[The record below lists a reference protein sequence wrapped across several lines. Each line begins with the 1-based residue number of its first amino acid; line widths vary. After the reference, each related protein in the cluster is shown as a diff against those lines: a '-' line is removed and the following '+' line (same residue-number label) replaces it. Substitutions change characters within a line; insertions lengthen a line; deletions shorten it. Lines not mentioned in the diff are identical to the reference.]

1 MLFLVLALRFY
12 LLPAVVNLGYLLTQR
27 RTQNQIQPKL
37 QILTGILT
45 NINPEE
51 EILPTTLTIKIQ
63 NERCHSFSIHF
74 LRMAIHLIKSN
85 TLSHLMTP
93 WRILPLYFATVKQ
106 RDWVFAQIFHRF
118 GMISFIHIYQKKL
131 FVWSRYLQK
140 LHKTPIYRKSVWT
153 LGCALAYNAEIFDI
167 HHDFSIA
174 HGPRIHPTSIPI
186 DVLIDCSDFYRAG
199 NCRANGWVVNLWI
212 KEPTN
217 ETFPGCQ
224 YLGIIRNQ
232 TVGIV

>member
-1 MLFLVLALRFY
+1 MNVA
-12 LLPAVVNLGYLLTQR
+12 
-27 RTQNQIQPKL
+27 
-37 QILTGILT
+37 
-45 NINPEE
+45 
-51 EILPTTLTIKIQ
+51 
-63 NERCHSFSIHF
+63 IHF
-74 LRMAIHLIKSN
+74 PYTSFGWLSIYSKVTRSRTSWPRGEYCPCTSQQWNNAIEFLRKYSTGLGWYLSSISIK
-85 TLSHLMTP
+85 
-93 WRILPLYFATVKQ
+93 
-106 RDWVFAQIFHRF
+106 
-118 GMISFIHIYQKKL
+118 KKRC
-131 FVWSRYLQK
+131 VWSRYLQK
-140 LHKTPIYRKSVWT
+140 LHKTPIHRKSVWT

-174 HGPRIHPTSIPI
+174 HGPMIHPTSIPI

-232 TVGIV
+232 TVGIVWYSHHLWSGWVRW